1 MADNDKTGSKGTPP
15 PEATGPSLRL
25 VRGDASP
32 EELAALVAVLASAGD
47 DDDDDEPRDPHTL
60 AVGRKIQSR
69 WSSPRRMVRT
79 TPPHGQGAWRA
90 SARSR

>member
-1 MADNDKTGSKGTPP
+1 MADTTSGPHDSQADEGTSPR
-15 PEATGPSLRL
+15 LRL

-32 EELAALVAVLASAGD
+32 EELAALVAVLAAAGGD
-47 DDDDDEPRDPHTL
+47 PEDADPGDPHTL

-69 WSSPRRMVRT
+69 WSSPRRMVRL